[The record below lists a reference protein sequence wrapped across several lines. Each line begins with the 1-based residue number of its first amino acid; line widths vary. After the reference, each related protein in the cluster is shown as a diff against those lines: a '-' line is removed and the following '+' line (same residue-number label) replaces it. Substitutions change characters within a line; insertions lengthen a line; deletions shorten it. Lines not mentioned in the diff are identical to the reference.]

1 MLRYLLERELD
12 SRLELELEFE
22 SNWQLK
28 LKSTLKLSK
37 QLEYGGGIIQF
48 PLEISS
54 VSVTHIDTL
63 I

>member
-28 LKSTLKLSK
+28 LKSTLMLS
-37 QLEYGGGIIQF
+37 
-48 PLEISS
+48 SS
-54 VSVTHIDTL
+54 CMVGA
-63 I
+63 